1 MTKSKQLNQWLW
13 KWHIIGGLV
22 SVPIM
27 ALLCVTGSIYLFK
40 SNYND
45 YVYQDS
51 RFVEVPADLE
61 TKSYAQQL
69 LAAEDFADGHIMKV
83 TLPSNGNNATAF
95 KQHANGHSTNLV
107 YVDPY
112 TAEVTGTYI
121 QNESLMQ
128 TVRKLHGELLLGQ
141 AGTLFVELVA
151 SWFIVLAITG
161 IYIWWPYK
169 RFAKAGFFTVR
180 TTQGRRLM
188 WRDLH
193 SVLAFWMSVF
203 MLIILAG
210 GMPWTTL
217 FGDQLKWVQK
227 QTQTGYPQYWRDSK
241 GLTSTTDAGGELP
254 ITLDQVITIG
264 NSHKL
269 DGKISVSIPMQADGV
284 YTITNRALWLEDQK
298 VIHVDQYSGEVIKT
312 LNWNQVGILMELR
325 QIFMRLH
332 QGEYGRINL
341 IVVLGVAQTFFLATL
356 ASLTSYLMRRQKGSW
371 SIPNVPDSFNVGIPI
386 VIIIALLGIVFPAFG
401 ASVILIFCIQW
412 YRGLRRNSYKFV

>member
-1 MTKSKQLNQWLW
+1 MYKSRQLNQWLW
-13 KWHIIGGLV
+13 KWHIIGGLI

-27 ALLCVTGSIYLFK
+27 ALLCITGSIYLFK

-45 YVYQDS
+45 YAYQDS
-51 RFVEVPADLE
+51 RFIDAPAGVT

-83 TLPSNGNNATAF
+83 TLPSDRNDATAF
-95 KQHANGHSTNLV
+95 KQHAKGHSTNLV

-112 TAEVTGTYI
+112 TAQVTGTYQ
-121 QNESLMQ
+121 QNESFMQ
-128 TVRKLHGELLLGQ
+128 TIRKLHGELLLGQ
-141 AGTLFVELVA
+141 AGSLFVELVA

-169 RFAKAGFFTVR
+169 RFAKAGFFTIR

-227 QTQTGYPQYWRDSK
+227 QTQTGYPQHWRDSK
-241 GLTSTTDAGGELP
+241 GLTSTINADGKLP
-254 ITLDQVITIG
+254 ITLDQVIAIG

-269 DGKISVSIPMQADGV
+269 DGKISVSIPMQANGV
-284 YTITNRALWLEDQK
+284 YTIANRALWLEDQK
-298 VIHVDQYSGEVIKT
+298 VIHVDQYSGEIVKT

-325 QIFMRLH
+325 QVFMRLH

-341 IVVLGVAQTFFLATL
+341 IVVLGVALTFFLATL
-356 ASLTSYLMRRQKGSW
+356 ASITSYLMRRKKGSW
-371 SIPNVPDSFNVGIPI
+371 SIPGVPESFNVGIPI
-386 VIIIALLGIVFPAFG
+386 VAIIALLGFAFPAFG
-401 ASVILIFCIQW
+401 VSVILIFCIQW
-412 YRGLRRNSYKFV
+412 SRRLRHNRY